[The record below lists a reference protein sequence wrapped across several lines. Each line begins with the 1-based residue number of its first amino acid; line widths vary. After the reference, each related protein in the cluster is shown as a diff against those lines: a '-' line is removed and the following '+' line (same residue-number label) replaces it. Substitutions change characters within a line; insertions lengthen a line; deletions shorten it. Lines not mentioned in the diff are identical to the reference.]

1 MNKIRFQYLK
11 ILLICLPI
19 FTYQS
24 SLKSETKLFEEIVT
38 GLSEKGPYIDFLKNI
53 NSDNKLGIRI
63 NYLPEDFFTHK
74 NIYIEGR
81 NIEANY
87 LGIGLTYQHH
97 LFKEESKSNF
107 YIQGN
112 VEVSKLNLVHKIDL
126 TKETYSYR
134 NLSLTCSACGNLT
147 IQTDPDKIYFIPSI
161 HLGYKYKNTK
171 NFHTNV
177 SLGIQLISP
186 GRLENFTDTEYPL
199 PSFVQSKV
207 DDWMIKTQNLVDNY
221 GEIQPSINVGFTYVF

>member
-1 MNKIRFQYLK
+1 MKKIRFQYLN
-11 ILLICLPI
+11 LFLICFPI

-24 SLKSETKLFEEIVT
+24 SLKSETKLFEEIGT
-38 GLSEKGPYIDFLKNI
+38 GLSEKGIYLDFIRNI
-53 NSDNKLGIRI
+53 NSDNKLGIRV
-63 NYLPEDFFTHK
+63 NYLPKDFFTHQ

-81 NIEANY
+81 NIKANY
-87 LGIGLTYQHH
+87 FGVGLIYQHH
-97 LFKEESKSNF
+97 FLEKESKSNF

-112 VEVSKLNLVHKIDL
+112 VEFSNLNLVHKIDL

-177 SLGIQLISP
+177 SLGVQLISS
-186 GRLENFTDTEYPL
+186 GQLENFTDTEYPL

-207 DDWMIKTQNLVDNY
+207 DEWMTKTQDLVDTY

>member
-1 MNKIRFQYLK
+1 MKKIRFHDLRV
-11 ILLICLPI
+11 LLICLSI
-19 FTYQS
+19 STYQS
-24 SLKSETKLFEEIVT
+24 SLKSETKPFEEIGT
-38 GLSEKGPYIDFLKNI
+38 GLSEKGIYLDFSRNI
-53 NSDNKLGIRI
+53 NSDNKLGIRV
-63 NYLPEDFFTHK
+63 NYLPKDFFTHQ

-81 NIEANY
+81 NIKANY
-87 LGIGLTYQHH
+87 FGVGLIYQHH
-97 LFKEESKSNF
+97 FLEEESKSNF

-112 VEVSKLNLVHKIDL
+112 VEFSNLNLVHKIDL

-177 SLGIQLISP
+177 SLGVQLISS
-186 GRLENFTDTEYPL
+186 GQLENFTDTEYPL

-207 DDWMIKTQNLVDNY
+207 DEWMTKTQDLVDTY